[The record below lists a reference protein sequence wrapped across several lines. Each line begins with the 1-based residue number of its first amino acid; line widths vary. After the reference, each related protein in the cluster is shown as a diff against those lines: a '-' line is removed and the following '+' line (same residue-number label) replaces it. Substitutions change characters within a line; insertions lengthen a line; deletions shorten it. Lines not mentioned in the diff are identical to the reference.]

1 MLGGSVS
8 SKAQCRKEGNVGQQ
22 QLRPR
27 SLAHRVILEQPK
39 FLGFVKINPLICEP
53 LSADFDGDHC
63 IHLFYPQS
71 ISAKVEVYEPFSVEK
86 QLLSSHSGNLH
97 WQLAT
102 DSLLSLRVMLQ
113 TSLFRKADA
122 QQLCML
128 LSSAL
133 PQPAFLKG
141 NHVAPCWTAF
151 QIIQTAFPACLDCSS
166 NSLYDGEYLCRRL
179 HC

>member
-1 MLGGSVS
+1 MRSHGGSRIMTQS
-8 SKAQCRKEGNVGQQ
+8 SSGK
-22 QLRPR
+22 
-27 SLAHRVILEQPK
+27 
-39 FLGFVKINPLICEP
+39 
-53 LSADFDGDHC
+53 
-63 IHLFYPQS
+63 S

-166 NSLYDGEYLCRRL
+166 NRSTYNELVKLRMENHIRL
-179 HC
+179 AKEPIADFILKSPVLGNLIDSRNDSAVNKVVQQIGFLGMQL